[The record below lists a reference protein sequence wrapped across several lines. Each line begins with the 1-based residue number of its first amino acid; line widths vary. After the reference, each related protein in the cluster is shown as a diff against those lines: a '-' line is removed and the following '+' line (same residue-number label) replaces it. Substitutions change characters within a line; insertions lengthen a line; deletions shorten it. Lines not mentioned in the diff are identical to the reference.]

1 MTKKIFLTAAI
12 IIISFFISYA
22 QPPLTIDSC
31 YARAR
36 LQYPLIK
43 QKGLIDKT
51 REYNIANASKGYYPQ
66 FSINGQA
73 TYQDPVTSIPFSLN
87 IPKLGIDISIP
98 QYSKDQ
104 YKIDAQLDQIIYD
117 GGAIKYSKES
127 FVQSSKIDQQN
138 LEVQLYALKDRIN
151 QIFFGVLLM
160 DKQIKQNELT
170 QKDIQSSID
179 KLNEQVKNGTATT
192 SAVAELQ
199 ASILQQDENKIQLK
213 ASRKAYL
220 DMLGVFINQQLD
232 ENTMLAVPGGVVIS
246 SDIKRPELNLYDQ
259 QKRIF
264 DIQQEMLNVSN
275 RPRFSFFLQGGY
287 GRPGLNAFDNNFA
300 PWYIGGLRLNWQ
312 FGGFYTL
319 KNQKQILDI
328 NRQTTDLQK
337 ETFLF
342 NTNIMLKQQNTDIEK
357 LKAMIDKD
365 NEIIA
370 KRTEVKNAAKSSME
384 NGVVTIHEYINQLD
398 AEDIAKQ
405 ALLLHQ
411 VQLLLAEYSYQNTSG
426 N

>member
-1 MTKKIFLTAAI
+1 MIKKLFLVAAI
-12 IIISFFISYA
+12 IISILTEA
-22 QPPLTIDSC
+22 QVPLTIDSC

-36 LQYPLIK
+36 QQYPLIK

-51 REYNIANASKGYYPQ
+51 REYNIENAGKGYYPQ

-73 TYQDPVTSIPFSLN
+73 TYQDPVTSIPFNLN

-98 QYSKDQ
+98 TYSKDQ
-104 YKIDAQLDQIIYD
+104 YKIDAQLDQVIYD

-127 FVQSSKIDQQN
+127 FIESSKIDQQN

-160 DKQIKQNELT
+160 DEQIKQNDLT
-170 QKDIQSSID
+170 QKDIQTSID
-179 KLNEQVKNGTATT
+179 KIQEQVKNGTALN
-192 SAVAELQ
+192 SAVYEIQ
-199 ASILQQDENKIQLK
+199 ASLLQQEQNKIQLK

-220 DMLGVFINQQLD
+220 DMLGVFINHQLD
-232 ENTMLAVPGGVVIS
+232 EKTSLAMPNGLVIS
-246 SDIKRPELNLYDQ
+246 SDIKRPELNLYDE

-275 RPRFSFFLQGGY
+275 RPKFSFFLQGGY

-300 PWYIGGLRLNWQ
+300 PWYIGGVRLNWQ

-319 KNQKQILDI
+319 KNQKQLLDI
-328 NRQTTDLQK
+328 NRQTTDIQK

-342 NTNIMLKQQNTDIEK
+342 NTNITLKQQNTDIEK
-357 LKAMIDKD
+357 LKAMVDKD

-370 KRTEVKNAAKSSME
+370 KRTEVKDAAKSQME
-384 NGVVTIHEYINQLD
+384 NGVVTMHEYINQLD
-398 AEDIAKQ
+398 AEDLAKR
-405 ALLLHQ
+405 ALLLHE